1 MGSLKHTGKETQENK
16 IMSDRLTALSPHASI
31 ITLNVNGLNSP
42 IKRHRVAKWIKE
54 HDPTICCL
62 QETHLSPK
70 DKHRLRVKGWR
81 TILQAN
87 SKEKKA
93 GVAILISDQV
103 DFKIRQVKR
112 DTEGQYIM
120 IKGTLHQEEITLI
133 NIYAP
138 NTGAPRFIKQLLTD
152 LKEDV
157 KNNTIIVGDLNTP
170 LTSMDRS
177 SRQKINKEI
186 VELNEKLK
194 QLDLIDIYRSLHP
207 EGAEYT
213 FFSSAHGTF
222 SRIDHMLGNK
232 ASLYKFKKIEIIT
245 SIFSDHSAI
254 RLEINYKKKAEKG
267 TKMWRLNNTLLNKQW
282 IIEEIKEEIK
292 KYLETNENDS
302 MPYQLIWDTAKAV
315 LRGKFIAIQ
324 AHLNKQEKSQI
335 SNLKAHLTE
344 LEKKE
349 QMKPKVSRRREIIK
363 IRAEINTIEM
373 KKAVERINETKS
385 WFFEKINKI
394 DKPLARLTKKKRE
407 KAQINKIRNERG
419 EITTDSA
426 EIQQIIREYYK
437 KLYANRMDNL
447 EEMDKFLD
455 SYNLPKLTQEEA
467 DNLNRPI
474 TRKEIETAIKNIP
487 KNKTPG
493 PDGFPGE
500 FYQTFREDLIP
511 ILFKLFQKI
520 REDGTLPNTFYEANI
535 TLIPKPDKDTTKKEN
550 YRPISLM
557 NIDAKILNKI
567 LATRI
572 QQFIKRIIHQDQ
584 VGFIPGTQGWFN
596 IRKSI
601 NVIHH
606 INKLRNKNHMIISI
620 DAEKA
625 FDKIQQP
632 FMIKTLNKMGIEGN
646 YLNIIKAIY
655 DKPIANIILNGQK
668 LNPIPLKTGTRQGCP
683 LSPLLFNIVLEV
695 LARAIRQEKGIKGI
709 QIGREEVKLS
719 LFADDMILYI
729 ENPKE
734 SIGKLLEVI
743 NNYSK
748 VAGYKINLHKSV
760 AFLYSSNEPTEKE
773 LKNTIPFTIATK
785 RIKYLGV
792 NLTKEVKDL
801 YNENY
806 KAFLRELDDDIRRW
820 KDIPCTWI
828 GRINIVKMSILPKA
842 IYRFNAIPIRI
853 PMTFFTEL
861 EQRIL
866 KFIWGNK
873 RPRISKAILRKK
885 NKTGGITIPDFKTY
899 YKATVIK
906 TAWYW
911 YKNRCTDQW
920 NRIESPEIKPHIYGQ
935 LIFDKGAEGIQW
947 RKESLFNKWCWENWK
962 ATCKRMKI
970 DHSFSPF
977 TKINSK
983 WIKDLKV
990 RPETIRLLEEN
1001 VGSTLFDISIKRI
1014 FSDTMPSQRRE
1025 TIERINKWDF
1035 IRLKSFFKAN
1045 ENRIETKKQPTN
1057 WEKIFASHIS
1067 DKGLI
1072 SLIYKELSQL
1082 NHKTSNNPIKK
1093 WAGDMNRHFS
1103 KEDILMAN
1111 RHMKRCSSSLII
1123 REMQIKT
1130 TLRYHLTPVR
1140 MTKIS
1145 KTNSNKCWR
1154 GCGEKGTLIH
1164 CWWECKLVQPLW
1176 KTVWR
1181 FLKKLK
1187 IELPYDPAIPL
1198 LGIYPKSLK
1207 SAIPKVLCT
1216 PMFIAALFTIA
1227 KTWKQPKC
1235 PSTDEWIK
1243 KMWYIYTMEY
1253 YSAAKQ
1259 NKIIPFATTW
1269 MDLEGIMLSEISQLE
1284 KDNLCMTP
1292 LI

>member
-1 MGSLKHTGKETQENK
+1 
-16 IMSDRLTALSPHASI
+16 LTALSPHASI

-62 QETHLSPK
+62 QERHLSPK
-70 DKHRLRVKGWR
+70 DKHRLGVKGWR

-207 EGAEYT
+207 ERAEYT

-232 ASLYKFKKIEIIT
+232 ASLYKFKKIEII
-245 SIFSDHSAI
+245 SSMFSDHSAI

-282 IIEEIKEEIK
+282 ITEEIKEEI

-315 LRGKFIAIQ
+315 LRGKFITTQ

-407 KAQINKIRNERG
+407 KAQINKIRNEQG

-426 EIQQIIREYYK
+426 EIQWIIREYYK

-467 DNLNRPI
+467 DNLNTPI
-474 TRKEIETAIKNIP
+474 TRKEIERAIKNIP

-493 PDGFPGE
+493 PDCFPGE

-511 ILFKLFQKI
+511 NLFKLFQKI

-535 TLIPKPDKDTTKKEN
+535 TLIPKPDKDTTRKEN

-567 LATRI
+567 LATKI
-572 QQFIKRIIHQDQ
+572 QQFSKRIIHHDQ

-668 LNPIPLKTGTRQGCP
+668 LNASPLKTGTRQGCP
-683 LSPLLFNIVLEV
+683 LSPLLFNILLEV
-695 LARAIRQEKGIKGI
+695 LARAIRQEKGMKGV

-748 VAGYKINLHKSV
+748 VAGYKINIHKSV
-760 AFLYSSNEPTEKE
+760 AFLYANNELTEKD
-773 LKNTIPFTIATK
+773 LKNSIPFMIATK
-785 RIKYLGV
+785 RIKYLGI
-792 NLTKEVKDL
+792 NLIKEVKDL
-801 YNENY
+801 YDENY
-806 KAFLRELDDDIRRW
+806 KTFLKEIDDDIKRW

-853 PMTFFTEL
+853 PMSFFTEI

-873 RPRISKAILRKK
+873 RLRIAKAILRKK
-885 NKTGGITIPDFKTY
+885 NKAGGITIPDFKTY

-935 LIFDKGAEGIQW
+935 LIFDKGAEGLQW
-947 RKESLFNKWCWENWK
+947 RKESLFNKWCWENWT

-970 DHSFSPF
+970 NHSFSPF
-977 TKINSK
+977 TKIHSK
-983 WIKDLKV
+983 WVKDLKI
-990 RPETIRLLEEN
+990 RPETISLLEKN
-1001 VGSTLFDISIKRI
+1001 IGSTLFDISFKRT
-1014 FSDTMPSQRRE
+1014 FSDTITPHMRE

-1035 IRLKSFFKAN
+1035 IRLKSFFKAR
-1045 ENRIETKKQPTN
+1045 ENRIERKKRPTN
-1057 WEKIFASHIS
+1057 WEIFTSYLS
-1067 DKGLI
+1067 NKGLI
-1072 SLIYKELSQL
+1072 SIIYKELTQL
-1082 NHKTSNNPIKK
+1082 NNKKSNNPITK
-1093 WAGDMNRHFS
+1093 WARDMNRHFS
-1103 KEDILMAN
+1103 KEDIQMAN

-1130 TLRYHLTPVR
+1130 TLRYHLIPVR
-1140 MTKIS
+1140 MAKIS
-1145 KTNSNKCWR
+1145 KTKSDKCWR

-1181 FLKKLK
+1181 FLKKLR
-1187 IELPYDPAIPL
+1187 IEIPYDSAIPL
-1198 LGIYPKSLK
+1198 LGIYPKNLK
-1207 SAIPKVLCT
+1207 SAIPKVPCT
-1216 PMFIAALFTIA
+1216 PMFITALFTIA
-1227 KTWKQPKC
+1227 KTWNQPKC
-1235 PSTDEWIK
+1235 QQLDWIK

-1253 YSAAKQ
+1253 YSAIK
-1259 NKIIPFATTW
+1259 KDKVVPFTTTW
-1269 MDLEGIMLSEISQLE
+1269 IDLEGIMLSEISQTE
-1284 KDNLCMTP
+1284 KDELCMTP
-1292 LI
+1292 LIGGS

>member
-1 MGSLKHTGKETQENK
+1 
-16 IMSDRLTALSPHASI
+16 ALSSHASI

-93 GVAILISDQV
+93 GVAILISDQA

-112 DTEGQYIM
+112 DTEGQYIL

-133 NIYAP
+133 
-138 NTGAPRFIKQLLTD
+138 GAGPMAEWLRTPRFIKQLLTD

-194 QLDLIDIYRSLHP
+194 QFDLIDIYRSLHP
-207 EGAEYT
+207 ERAEYT
-213 FFSSAHGTF
+213 FFSSHGTF
-222 SRIDHMLGNK
+222 SRIDRMLGNK

-245 SIFSDHSAI
+245 SIFSDHRAI

-324 AHLNKQEKSQI
+324 AHLNKQQSQI
-335 SNLKAHLTE
+335 SNLKAHPTE

-363 IRAEINTIEM
+363 IRAEINTIET

-385 WFFEKINKI
+385 WFLEKINKI

-407 KAQINKIRNERG
+407 KAQVNKIRNERG

-437 KLYANRMDNL
+437 KLYANRRDNL

-493 PDGFPGE
+493 PGGFPGE
-500 FYQTFREDLIP
+500 FQTFREDLIP

-557 NIDAKILNKI
+557 NIDAKILSKI

-584 VGFIPGTQGWFN
+584 VRFIPGTQGWFN
-596 IRKSI
+596 ICKSI

-632 FMIKTLNKMGIEGN
+632 FMIKTLNKMGIGGN

-668 LNPIPLKTGTRQGCP
+668 LNAILLKTGTRQGCP
-683 LSPLLFNIVLEV
+683 VSPLLFNIVLEV

-828 GRINIVKMSILPKA
+828 GRINIVEMSVLPKA
-842 IYRFNAIPIRI
+842 IYRFNVIPIRI

-873 RPRISKAILRKK
+873 RPRIAKAILRKK

-911 YKNRCTDQW
+911 YKNWCTDQW

-977 TKINSK
+977 AKINSK

-1072 SLIYKELSQL
+1072 SIIYKELSQL

-1235 PSTDEWIK
+1235 PATDEWIK

-1259 NKIIPFATTW
+1259 NKIIPFAITW
-1269 MDLEGIMLSEISQLE
+1269 MDLERIMLSEISQRE

>member
-1 MGSLKHTGKETQENK
+1 
-16 IMSDRLTALSPHASI
+16 
-31 ITLNVNGLNSP
+31 
-42 IKRHRVAKWIKE
+42 
-54 HDPTICCL
+54 
-62 QETHLSPK
+62 
-70 DKHRLRVKGWR
+70 
-81 TILQAN
+81 
-87 SKEKKA
+87 
-93 GVAILISDQV
+93 
-103 DFKIRQVKR
+103 
-112 DTEGQYIM
+112 M

-363 IRAEINTIEM
+363 IRAEINTIET

-719 LFADDMILYI
+719 LFADNMILYI

-1235 PSTDEWIK
+1235 PATDEWIK

-1259 NKIIPFATTW
+1259 NKIIPFAITW
-1269 MDLEGIMLSEISQLE
+1269 MDLERIMLSEISQRE
-1284 KDNLCMTP
+1284 KDNLCMAP

>member
-1 MGSLKHTGKETQENK
+1 
-16 IMSDRLTALSPHASI
+16 A
-31 ITLNVNGLNSP
+31 
-42 IKRHRVAKWIKE
+42 
-54 HDPTICCL
+54 
-62 QETHLSPK
+62 
-70 DKHRLRVKGWR
+70 
-81 TILQAN
+81 
-87 SKEKKA
+87 
-93 GVAILISDQV
+93 
-103 DFKIRQVKR
+103 
-112 DTEGQYIM
+112 
-120 IKGTLHQEEITLI
+120 
-133 NIYAP
+133 
-138 NTGAPRFIKQLLTD
+138 
-152 LKEDV
+152 
-157 KNNTIIVGDLNTP
+157 
-170 LTSMDRS
+170 
-177 SRQKINKEI
+177 
-186 VELNEKLK
+186 
-194 QLDLIDIYRSLHP
+194 
-207 EGAEYT
+207 
-213 FFSSAHGTF
+213 
-222 SRIDHMLGNK
+222 
-232 ASLYKFKKIEIIT
+232 
-245 SIFSDHSAI
+245 
-254 RLEINYKKKAEKG
+254 
-267 TKMWRLNNTLLNKQW
+267 TKMWRLNKMLLNNDW
-282 IIEEIKEEIK
+282 INEEIKEEIK
-292 KYLETNENDS
+292 KFLETNENENTTF
-302 MPYQLIWDTAKAV
+302 QNQWDTAKAV
-315 LRGKFIAIQ
+315 LRGKFIAIH
-324 AHLNKQEKSQI
+324 AYLNKEEKSQI
-335 SNLKAHLTE
+335 DNLKVHLKKKINETKSQYNLPKLDQE
-344 LEKKE
+344 VENLNRPITSKEIETAIKNLPKNKSPGQDGFPGEFYQKFKKVLIPVLLKLFQKIEEVGRLLNSFYKANIILIAKPDKDNTRKENYRPISLMNINAKILNKILANRIQQYIKKIIHHDQAGFNPGMQGWFNICKSINMIHHINKMKDKNHMIISMNAEKAFDKIHHPFMIKTLNKMVT
-349 QMKPKVSRRREIIK
+349 QGHYLNLEIIK
-363 IRAEINTIEM
+363 IRAEINTIET

-394 DKPLARLTKKKRE
+394 GKPLARLTKKKRE
-407 KAQINKIRNERG
+407 KAQIIKIRNERG

-437 KLYANRMDNL
+437 KLYASRMDNL

-474 TRKEIETAIKNIP
+474 KRKEIETAIKNIP

-550 YRPISLM
+550 YRPISPM

-572 QQFIKRIIHQDQ
+572 HKRIIHHDHM
-584 VGFIPGTQGWFN
+584 GFIPGTQGWFN

-606 INKLRNKNHMIISI
+606 NNKLRNKNHMIISI

-668 LNPIPLKTGTRQGCP
+668 LNPIPLKTGMRQGCP

-748 VAGYKINLHKSV
+748 VAGYKINLHKLA

-801 YNENY
+801 SNENY

-828 GRINIVKMSILPKA
+828 GRINIVKMSVLPKA
-842 IYRFNAIPIRI
+842 IYRFNTIPIRI

-873 RPRISKAILRKK
+873 RPRNSKAILRKK

-920 NRIESPEIKPHIYGQ
+920 NRIESPEIKPHICGQ

-1025 TIERINKWDF
+1025 TIERIDKWDF

-1057 WEKIFASHIS
+1057 WEIFASHIS

-1072 SLIYKELSQL
+1072 SIIYKELSQL
-1082 NHKTSNNPIKK
+1082 NNKTSNNPIKK

-1111 RHMKRCSSSLII
+1111 RHMKRCPSSLII

-1140 MTKIS
+1140 MTKTS

-1154 GCGEKGTLIH
+1154 GCGEKETLIH
-1164 CWWECKLVQPLW
+1164 CWWESKLVQPLW

-1187 IELPYDPAIPL
+1187 IELPYNPAIPL

-1235 PSTDEWIK
+1235 PATDEWIK

-1253 YSAAKQ
+1253 YSTVKQ
-1259 NKIIPFATTW
+1259 NKIIPFAITW
-1269 MDLEGIMLSEISQLE
+1269 MDLEGIMLSEINQRE
-1284 KDNLCMTP
+1284 KD
-1292 LI
+1292 

>member
-1 MGSLKHTGKETQENK
+1 
-16 IMSDRLTALSPHASI
+16 
-31 ITLNVNGLNSP
+31 
-42 IKRHRVAKWIKE
+42 
-54 HDPTICCL
+54 
-62 QETHLSPK
+62 
-70 DKHRLRVKGWR
+70 
-81 TILQAN
+81 
-87 SKEKKA
+87 
-93 GVAILISDQV
+93 
-103 DFKIRQVKR
+103 
-112 DTEGQYIM
+112 
-120 IKGTLHQEEITLI
+120 
-133 NIYAP
+133 
-138 NTGAPRFIKQLLTD
+138 
-152 LKEDV
+152 
-157 KNNTIIVGDLNTP
+157 
-170 LTSMDRS
+170 
-177 SRQKINKEI
+177 
-186 VELNEKLK
+186 
-194 QLDLIDIYRSLHP
+194 
-207 EGAEYT
+207 
-213 FFSSAHGTF
+213 
-222 SRIDHMLGNK
+222 
-232 ASLYKFKKIEIIT
+232 
-245 SIFSDHSAI
+245 
-254 RLEINYKKKAEKG
+254 
-267 TKMWRLNNTLLNKQW
+267 
-282 IIEEIKEEIK
+282 
-292 KYLETNENDS
+292 
-302 MPYQLIWDTAKAV
+302 
-315 LRGKFIAIQ
+315 
-324 AHLNKQEKSQI
+324 
-335 SNLKAHLTE
+335 
-344 LEKKE
+344 
-349 QMKPKVSRRREIIK
+349 
-363 IRAEINTIEM
+363 
-373 KKAVERINETKS
+373 
-385 WFFEKINKI
+385 
-394 DKPLARLTKKKRE
+394 
-407 KAQINKIRNERG
+407 
-419 EITTDSA
+419 
-426 EIQQIIREYYK
+426 
-437 KLYANRMDNL
+437 
-447 EEMDKFLD
+447 
-455 SYNLPKLTQEEA
+455 
-467 DNLNRPI
+467 
-474 TRKEIETAIKNIP
+474 
-487 KNKTPG
+487 
-493 PDGFPGE
+493 
-500 FYQTFREDLIP
+500 
-511 ILFKLFQKI
+511 
-520 REDGTLPNTFYEANI
+520 
-535 TLIPKPDKDTTKKEN
+535 
-550 YRPISLM
+550 M

-584 VGFIPGTQGWFN
+584 VGFMPGTQGWFN

-709 QIGREEVKLS
+709 EIGREEVKLS

-820 KDIPCTWI
+820 KDIPRTWI

-873 RPRISKAILRKK
+873 RPRIAKAILRKK

-920 NRIESPEIKPHIYGQ
+920 NKIESPEIKPHIYGQ
-935 LIFDKGAEGIQW
+935 LIFDKGGEGIQW

-962 ATCKRMKI
+962 ATCERMKI

-1001 VGSTLFDISIKRI
+1001 VGRHLGYMGSNTDFNLKSPAALALNKRVSLWHLLPIEGYHCLTPYTKINSKWIKDLNVRPETMKLLEENIGSTLLDIHLSNI
-1014 FSDTMPSQRRE
+1014 FLNMSPQARGMKEKIS
-1025 TIERINKWDF
+1025 KWDY
-1035 IRLKSFFKAN
+1035 IKLKSFCTEE
-1045 ENRIETKKQPTN
+1045 ENINKMKRQPSN
-1057 WEKIFASHIS
+1057 WETIVANHIS
-1067 DKGLI
+1067 SKGLI
-1072 SLIYKELSQL
+1072 SKIYKELLEL
-1082 NHKTSNNPIKK
+1082 NKKTDNPIKK
-1093 WAGDMNRHFS
+1093 CEGNLNRHFS
-1103 KEDILMAN
+1103 KEDAQTSN
-1111 RHMKRCSSSLII
+1111 RYMKRCSASLSI

-1130 TLRYHLTPVR
+1130 TMRYHLMPIR
-1140 MTKIS
+1140 MAIIEKS
-1145 KTNSNKCWR
+1145 RNNKCR
-1154 GCGEKGTLIH
+1154 KRCGEQGSLIFY
-1164 CWWECKLVQPLW
+1164 WWECKLVQPW
-1176 KTVWR
+1176 KTKCR

-1187 IELPYDPAIPL
+1187 VELAYDPAIPL
-1198 LGIYPKSLK
+1198 LGIYPKNTTNSK
-1207 SAIPKVLCT
+1207 RLCT

-1227 KTWKQPKC
+1227 TTWKQPKC
-1235 PSTDEWIK
+1235 PSRDEWIK
-1243 KMWYIYTMEY
+1243 KYIYAVEY
-1253 YSAAKQ
+1253 YSAIKKD
-1259 NKIIPFATTW
+1259 KIRTFVTTW
-1269 MDLEGIMLSEISQLE
+1269 IDLEGIMLS
-1284 KDNLCMTP
+1284 
-1292 LI
+1292 

>member
-1 MGSLKHTGKETQENK
+1 MGRLKHTGKEMQENK

-31 ITLNVNGLNSP
+31 ITLNVNGLISP
-42 IKRHRVAKWIKE
+42 LKRHRMAKWIKE
-54 HDPTICCL
+54 QDPTICCL
-62 QETHLSPK
+62 QETHLRPK

-87 SKEKKA
+87 SKEKEA
-93 GVAILISDQV
+93 GVAILILDKV

-120 IKGTLHQEEITLI
+120 IKGTFHQEEITLI
-133 NIYAP
+133 NIYAL

-245 SIFSDHSAI
+245 SIFSDHNAI
-254 RLEINYKKKAEKG
+254 RLEINYKKKVEKG
-267 TKMWRLNNTLLNKQW
+267 TKMWRLKNTLLNKQW

-315 LRGKFIAIQ
+315 LRGKFITIQ

-363 IRAEINTIEM
+363 IRAEINTIET

-487 KNKTPG
+487 KNKNPG

-520 REDGTLPNTFYEANI
+520 REDGTLPNTFYEANN
-535 TLIPKPDKDTTKKEN
+535 TLIPKPDKDTTKKGN
-550 YRPISLM
+550 YRPISLV

-572 QQFIKRIIHQDQ
+572 QQFIKRIIHHDQ
-584 VGFIPGTQGWFN
+584 VGFIPGTQGWVN

-668 LNPIPLKTGTRQGCP
+668 LNPIPLKRGTRQGCP

-695 LARAIRQEKGIKGI
+695 LARAIRREKGIKGI

-760 AFLYSSNEPTEKE
+760 AFLYSNNELTEKE
-773 LKNTIPFTIATK
+773 LKNTIPFRISTK
-785 RIKYLGV
+785 RIKYFGV
-792 NLTKEVKDL
+792 NLTKQVKDL
-801 YNENY
+801 YNENH

-820 KDIPCTWI
+820 KDIPCIWI

-873 RPRISKAILRKK
+873 RP
-885 NKTGGITIPDFKTY
+885 
-899 YKATVIK
+899 
-906 TAWYW
+906 
-911 YKNRCTDQW
+911 
-920 NRIESPEIKPHIYGQ
+920 
-935 LIFDKGAEGIQW
+935 
-947 RKESLFNKWCWENWK
+947 
-962 ATCKRMKI
+962 
-970 DHSFSPF
+970 
-977 TKINSK
+977 
-983 WIKDLKV
+983 
-990 RPETIRLLEEN
+990 
-1001 VGSTLFDISIKRI
+1001 
-1014 FSDTMPSQRRE
+1014 
-1025 TIERINKWDF
+1025 
-1035 IRLKSFFKAN
+1035 
-1045 ENRIETKKQPTN
+1045 
-1057 WEKIFASHIS
+1057 
-1067 DKGLI
+1067 
-1072 SLIYKELSQL
+1072 
-1082 NHKTSNNPIKK
+1082 
-1093 WAGDMNRHFS
+1093 
-1103 KEDILMAN
+1103 
-1111 RHMKRCSSSLII
+1111 
-1123 REMQIKT
+1123 
-1130 TLRYHLTPVR
+1130 
-1140 MTKIS
+1140 
-1145 KTNSNKCWR
+1145 
-1154 GCGEKGTLIH
+1154 
-1164 CWWECKLVQPLW
+1164 
-1176 KTVWR
+1176 
-1181 FLKKLK
+1181 
-1187 IELPYDPAIPL
+1187 
-1198 LGIYPKSLK
+1198 
-1207 SAIPKVLCT
+1207 
-1216 PMFIAALFTIA
+1216 
-1227 KTWKQPKC
+1227 
-1235 PSTDEWIK
+1235 
-1243 KMWYIYTMEY
+1243 
-1253 YSAAKQ
+1253 
-1259 NKIIPFATTW
+1259 
-1269 MDLEGIMLSEISQLE
+1269 
-1284 KDNLCMTP
+1284 
-1292 LI
+1292 

>member
-1 MGSLKHTGKETQENK
+1 M
-16 IMSDRLTALSPHASI
+16 
-31 ITLNVNGLNSP
+31 
-42 IKRHRVAKWIKE
+42 
-54 HDPTICCL
+54 
-62 QETHLSPK
+62 
-70 DKHRLRVKGWR
+70 
-81 TILQAN
+81 
-87 SKEKKA
+87 
-93 GVAILISDQV
+93 
-103 DFKIRQVKR
+103 
-112 DTEGQYIM
+112 
-120 IKGTLHQEEITLI
+120 LI

-207 EGAEYT
+207 ERAEYT

-232 ASLYKFKKIEIIT
+232 VSLDKFKKIEIIT
-245 SIFSDHSAI
+245 SIFSDHNAI

-267 TKMWRLNNTLLNKQW
+267 TKMCRLNNTLLNKQW
-282 IIEEIKEEIK
+282 ITEEIKEEIK

-363 IRAEINTIEM
+363 IRAEINTNET

-474 TRKEIETAIKNIP
+474 TRKEIEIAIKNIP

-493 PDGFPGE
+493 PDGFPGK

-520 REDGTLPNTFYEANI
+520 RGDGTLPNTFYEANI

-625 FDKIQQP
+625 FDKLQQP

-655 DKPIANIILNGQK
+655 DKPIAKIILNGQK
-668 LNPIPLKTGTRQGCP
+668 LNPIPLKTGTRQGYP
-683 LSPLLFNIVLEV
+683 LSPLLFNIVLKV

-719 LFADDMILYI
+719 LFADNMILYI

-748 VAGYKINLHKSV
+748 VAEYKINLHKSV
-760 AFLYSSNEPTEKE
+760 AFLYSGNEPTEKE

-806 KAFLRELDDDIRRW
+806 KAFLRELDDDIRSW

-828 GRINIVKMSILPKA
+828 GRINIVKMSVLPKA

-873 RPRISKAILRKK
+873 RPRIAKAILRKK

-899 YKATVIK
+899 YKATVIQ

-920 NRIESPEIKPHIYGQ
+920 NRIESPEIEPHIYGQ
-935 LIFDKGAEGIQW
+935 LIFDKRAEGIQW

-1045 ENRIETKKQPTN
+1045 ENRIETEKQPTN

-1072 SLIYKELSQL
+1072 SLTYKELSQL
-1082 NHKTSNNPIKK
+1082 NHKTSNNPIKT

-1103 KEDILMAN
+1103 KEDIWMAN
-1111 RHMKRCSSSLII
+1111 MKHEKMLII
-1123 REMQIKT
+1123 ADHQGNANQN
-1130 TLRYHLTPVR
+1130 Y
-1140 MTKIS
+1140 TKIS
-1145 KTNSNKCWR
+1145 
-1154 GCGEKGTLIH
+1154 
-1164 CWWECKLVQPLW
+1164 
-1176 KTVWR
+1176 
-1181 FLKKLK
+1181 
-1187 IELPYDPAIPL
+1187 PY
-1198 LGIYPKSLK
+1198 
-1207 SAIPKVLCT
+1207 T
-1216 PMFIAALFTIA
+1216 R
-1227 KTWKQPKC
+1227 
-1235 PSTDEWIK
+1235 
-1243 KMWYIYTMEY
+1243 
-1253 YSAAKQ
+1253 
-1259 NKIIPFATTW
+1259 
-1269 MDLEGIMLSEISQLE
+1269 
-1284 KDNLCMTP
+1284 
-1292 LI
+1292 

>member
-1 MGSLKHTGKETQENK
+1 MGSLKHTGKEMQDK

-42 IKRHRVAKWIKE
+42 IKSHRVAKWIKE
-54 HDPTICCL
+54 QDPTICCL

-120 IKGTLHQEEITLI
+120 IKGTLHQEEISLI

-152 LKEDV
+152 LKEDA

-186 VELNEKLK
+186 VELNEKLT

-207 EGAEYT
+207 KRAEYT

-254 RLEINYKKKAEKG
+254 RLEINYKKTAEKG

-315 LRGKFIAIQ
+315 LRGKFITIQ

-335 SNLKAHLTE
+335 SNLKLHLTE

-349 QMKPKVSRRREIIK
+349 QIKPKVSRRRKIIK

-426 EIQQIIREYYK
+426 EIQGIIREYYK

-447 EEMDKFLD
+447 EEIDKFLD

-550 YRPISLM
+550 YRSISLM

-572 QQFIKRIIHQDQ
+572 QQFIKRIIHHDQ

-601 NVIHH
+601 NMIHH

-632 FMIKTLNKMGIEGN
+632 FMIKTLKKMGIEGN

-668 LNPIPLKTGTRQGCP
+668 LNATPRKTGTRQGCP

-719 LFADDMILYI
+719 LLADDMILYI
-729 ENPKE
+729 
-734 SIGKLLEVI
+734 
-743 NNYSK
+743 
-748 VAGYKINLHKSV
+748 
-760 AFLYSSNEPTEKE
+760 
-773 LKNTIPFTIATK
+773 
-785 RIKYLGV
+785 
-792 NLTKEVKDL
+792 
-801 YNENY
+801 
-806 KAFLRELDDDIRRW
+806 
-820 KDIPCTWI
+820 
-828 GRINIVKMSILPKA
+828 
-842 IYRFNAIPIRI
+842 
-853 PMTFFTEL
+853 
-861 EQRIL
+861 
-866 KFIWGNK
+866 
-873 RPRISKAILRKK
+873 
-885 NKTGGITIPDFKTY
+885 
-899 YKATVIK
+899 
-906 TAWYW
+906 
-911 YKNRCTDQW
+911 
-920 NRIESPEIKPHIYGQ
+920 
-935 LIFDKGAEGIQW
+935 
-947 RKESLFNKWCWENWK
+947 
-962 ATCKRMKI
+962 
-970 DHSFSPF
+970 
-977 TKINSK
+977 
-983 WIKDLKV
+983 
-990 RPETIRLLEEN
+990 
-1001 VGSTLFDISIKRI
+1001 
-1014 FSDTMPSQRRE
+1014 
-1025 TIERINKWDF
+1025 
-1035 IRLKSFFKAN
+1035 
-1045 ENRIETKKQPTN
+1045 
-1057 WEKIFASHIS
+1057 
-1067 DKGLI
+1067 
-1072 SLIYKELSQL
+1072 
-1082 NHKTSNNPIKK
+1082 
-1093 WAGDMNRHFS
+1093 
-1103 KEDILMAN
+1103 
-1111 RHMKRCSSSLII
+1111 
-1123 REMQIKT
+1123 
-1130 TLRYHLTPVR
+1130 
-1140 MTKIS
+1140 
-1145 KTNSNKCWR
+1145 
-1154 GCGEKGTLIH
+1154 
-1164 CWWECKLVQPLW
+1164 
-1176 KTVWR
+1176 
-1181 FLKKLK
+1181 
-1187 IELPYDPAIPL
+1187 
-1198 LGIYPKSLK
+1198 
-1207 SAIPKVLCT
+1207 
-1216 PMFIAALFTIA
+1216 
-1227 KTWKQPKC
+1227 
-1235 PSTDEWIK
+1235 
-1243 KMWYIYTMEY
+1243 
-1253 YSAAKQ
+1253 
-1259 NKIIPFATTW
+1259 
-1269 MDLEGIMLSEISQLE
+1269 
-1284 KDNLCMTP
+1284 
-1292 LI
+1292 